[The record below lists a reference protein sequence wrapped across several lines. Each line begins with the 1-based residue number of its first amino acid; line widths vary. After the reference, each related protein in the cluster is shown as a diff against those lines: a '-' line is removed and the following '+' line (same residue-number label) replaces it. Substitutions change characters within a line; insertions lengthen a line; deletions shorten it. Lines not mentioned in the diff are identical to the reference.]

1 MVEKVKQKQ
10 VVIIVCLA
18 FLYLSCLSVFADQT
32 KKEAALIAAENWL
45 ALVDGENYAGSW
57 QNAAAYFK
65 RAVSEN
71 QWTQSMTAFRRPL
84 GKVLSRTLTSE
95 NYTKTMPGAPDGEY
109 VVIQYRTSFEHKAAS
124 IETVTPML
132 DTDGIWRVSGY
143 YIK

>member
-1 MVEKVKQKQ
+1 MLDKLKQKT
-10 VVIIVCLA
+10 VVISICLA
-18 FLYLSCLSVFADQT
+18 LLFLSCQSVFAGQP
-32 KKEAALIAAENWL
+32 KKEAALTAAKNWL
-45 ALVDGENYAGSW
+45 ALVDVGEYAESW
-57 QNAAAYFK
+57 QDAAGYFK
-65 RAVSEN
+65 RAVSAD

-84 GKVLSRTLTSE
+84 GKVLSRTLVSQ
-95 NYTKTMPGAPDGEY
+95 NYTRVLPGAPDGEY